1 MDRFQAMQVFTR
13 VVEMSSF
20 SRAAD
25 ALNIPHA
32 SATTLIKKLE
42 AHLNV
47 RLLQRTTRKLNLT
60 PEGAQYYAHCVRI
73 LAEIENSE
81 HAVSQSAQGP
91 KGILRLDMPGT
102 LGRRLI
108 MPRLAAFRER
118 YPDIEL
124 MIGFSDRPVDLI
136 QEGIDCAIRVG
147 ELADSTLIARKLAS
161 LDQVTAASPDY
172 LAQHGRPQSLDV
184 LHRHRAVR
192 YFSHRTGR
200 TLDLVFD
207 DGNQHREVKVPSML
221 SFNDAEACI
230 LAAVEGAGLI
240 QSSRFLLAPYLR
252 CGGLTE
258 VLAHLPPPS
267 LPISVVYPQNRHLAP
282 KVRVFVD
289 WIAEV
294 FDNCTAQDCERATQ
308 AAIEQIEQ
316 QALYA

>member
-60 PEGAQYYAHCVRI
+60 PEGAEYYAHCVRI
-73 LAEIENSE
+73 LAEIEDSE
-81 HAVSQSAQGP
+81 HSVSQSTQGP
-91 KGILRLDMPGT
+91 KGILRIDMPGAI
-102 LGRRLI
+102 GRRMI
-108 MPRLAAFRER
+108 MPRLPAFRER

-136 QEGIDCAIRVG
+136 QEGVDCAIRVG
-147 ELADSTLIARKLAS
+147 DLADSTLIARKLSS
-161 LDQVTAASPDY
+161 LELATAASPDY
-172 LAQHGRPQSLDV
+172 LAQHGRPQSLDA
-184 LHRHRAVR
+184 LQQHRAVR

-200 TLDLVFD
+200 LIDLAFN
-207 DGNQHREVKVPSML
+207 DGQQSHEVKIASML
-221 SFNDAEACI
+221 SFNDIEACI
-230 LAAVEGAGLI
+230 LAAIEGAGLI
-240 QSSRFLLAPYLR
+240 QAPRFLLAPYFR

-258 VLAHLPPPS
+258 VLPHLPPPS
-267 LPISVVYPQNRHLAP
+267 MPISVVYPQNRHLAP

-294 FDNCTAQDCERATQ
+294 FANCTAQDCERATE
-308 AAIEQIEQ
+308 AAIEQ

>member
-73 LAEIENSE
+73 LADIEDGE
-81 HAVSQSAQGP
+81 HAVSQSTQGP
-91 KGILRLDMPGT
+91 RGVLRLDMPGAI
-102 LGRRLI
+102 GRRLI
-108 MPRLAAFRER
+108 MPRLPAFRER

-136 QEGIDCAIRVG
+136 QDGVDCAIRVG
-147 ELADSTLIARKLAS
+147 ELADSTLVARKLGS
-161 LDQVTAASPDY
+161 LDMLTAASPDY
-172 LAQHGRPQSLDV
+172 LALYGRPQSLAA
-184 LHRHRAVR
+184 LAQHRAVR

-200 TLDLVFD
+200 MLDLVFE
-207 DGNQHREVKVPSML
+207 DGARLHEIKMRSTL

-230 LAAVEGAGLI
+230 LAAVEGAGLV
-240 QSSRFLLAPYLR
+240 QSTRFLLAPYLR
-252 CGGLTE
+252 CGALTE
-258 VLAHLPPPS
+258 VLTHLPPPS
-267 LPISVVYPQNRHLAP
+267 QPISVVYPQNRHLAS

-294 FDNCTAQDCERATQ
+294 FANCTEQDCERQTQ
-308 AAIEQIEQ
+308 AHIEQ